1 MTFLRPENLNLG
13 WLLLALVI
21 WSVFALRALLH
32 ARRRLGS
39 SHLAQ
44 TARPSSLAH
53 RALKHAVSLAVIA
66 CLALALARP
75 QTVSEQRVSE
85 MRRMD
90 VILLLDISP
99 SMRARDIAPSRLVRA
114 TEVIGEFIQKK
125 LPDDRFGLVTFT
137 GNSLVLSYL
146 TADPNNLLFY
156 LEYLRGQEIGQYGT
170 NIGGALKSGRQVLA
184 RQEEIEPASKKNKK
198 VFILLSDGEDHGE
211 ELEAEI
217 KELARRGVP
226 VYCVGIGSRE
236 GAYIPIGEEHGKVI
250 YLTGN
255 NDERILSNF
264 DEGAMRRI
272 AERTGG
278 QYYRATTGVEMSK
291 SFTDIFLKSREIQG
305 FRRVRT
311 TQERYRDLLVAAFGI
326 FLLRVLI

>member
-1 MTFLRPENLNLG
+1 
-13 WLLLALVI
+13 
-21 WSVFALRALLH
+21 
-32 ARRRLGS
+32 
-39 SHLAQ
+39 
-44 TARPSSLAH
+44 
-53 RALKHAVSLAVIA
+53 
-66 CLALALARP
+66 
-75 QTVSEQRVSE
+75 
-85 MRRMD
+85 
-90 VILLLDISP
+90 
-99 SMRARDIAPSRLVRA
+99 MRARDIAPSRLVRA

-125 LPDDRFGLVTFT
+125 FPDDRFGLVSFT

-170 NIGGALKSGRQVLA
+170 NIGGALKSGRQVLD
-184 RQEEIEPASKKNKK
+184 RQQEIEPASKKNKK

-255 NDERILSNF
+255 NDERILSTF
-264 DEGAMRRI
+264 DEGSLRRI

-278 QYYRATTGVEMSK
+278 QYYRAYTGVEMSK
-291 SFTDIFLKSREIQG
+291 SFADIFLKSREIQG